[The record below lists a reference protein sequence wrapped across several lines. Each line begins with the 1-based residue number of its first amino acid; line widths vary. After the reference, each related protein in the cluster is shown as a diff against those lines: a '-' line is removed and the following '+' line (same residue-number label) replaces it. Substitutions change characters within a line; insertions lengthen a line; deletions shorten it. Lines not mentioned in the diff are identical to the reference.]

1 MPLDPET
8 YGLLVGNDICD
19 PFTAAVAST
28 TSEPQPQAPTKRH
41 PVAVILAA
49 VAAIITFILIR
60 TF

>member
-1 MPLDPET
+1 MP
-8 YGLLVGNDICD
+8 DID
-19 PFTAAVAST
+19 HIATGILIEGGVSPIVAASGSVIE
-28 TSEPQPQAPTKRH
+28 EPQPQTPTKRH